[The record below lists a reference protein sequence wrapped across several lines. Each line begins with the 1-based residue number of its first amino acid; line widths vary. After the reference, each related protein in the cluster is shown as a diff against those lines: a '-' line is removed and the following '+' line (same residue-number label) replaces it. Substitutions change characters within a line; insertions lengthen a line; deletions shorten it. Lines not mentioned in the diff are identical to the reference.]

1 MYKGLYK
8 LKMVV
13 CVVKVKYLQFTRYDL
28 RLGMSIYDFS
38 FTKQM
43 GLFSS
48 TFVKSFTIRTW
59 LIVIRKFYPLFIPFK
74 LSAKVLPLPPNSK
87 KNNMKDISY
96 ALGLSI
102 ASNLKNSGVEALDIE
117 HFTKGLNAILN
128 NEEITMSPDE
138 VNKILNDF
146 FEGMQKQTEGNNIE
160 DGNAFLTENKK
171 KAGIVETASGLQY
184 SVITEGSGAKPTAK
198 NKVTVHYTGTLID
211 GTVFDSS
218 VSRGEPA
225 TFGVTQVISGWV
237 EGLQLMS
244 KGAKYKFFIPSNLA
258 YGAQGAGKTIGPNA
272 TLIFE
277 VELLEIL

>member
-1 MYKGLYK
+1 
-8 LKMVV
+8 
-13 CVVKVKYLQFTRYDL
+13 
-28 RLGMSIYDFS
+28 
-38 FTKQM
+38 
-43 GLFSS
+43 
-48 TFVKSFTIRTW
+48 
-59 LIVIRKFYPLFIPFK
+59 
-74 LSAKVLPLPPNSK
+74 
-87 KNNMKDISY
+87 MKDISY

-128 NEEITMSPDE
+128 NEEISMSPDE
-138 VNKILNDF
+138 VNRILNEF
-146 FEGMQKQTEGNNIE
+146 FEGMQKEAEVKNSEHGNSFLE
-160 DGNAFLTENKK
+160 DNKK
-171 KAGIVETASGLQY
+171 QPGVIELPSGLQY
-184 SVITEGSGAKPTAK
+184 SVIKEGTGVKASSK
-198 NKVTVHYTGTLID
+198 NQVKVHYTGTLID

-258 YGAQGAGKTIGPNA
+258 YGAQGAGKVIGPHA

-277 VELLEIL
+277 VELLEIM

>member
-1 MYKGLYK
+1 
-8 LKMVV
+8 
-13 CVVKVKYLQFTRYDL
+13 
-28 RLGMSIYDFS
+28 
-38 FTKQM
+38 
-43 GLFSS
+43 
-48 TFVKSFTIRTW
+48 
-59 LIVIRKFYPLFIPFK
+59 
-74 LSAKVLPLPPNSK
+74 
-87 KNNMKDISY
+87 MKDISY

-128 NEEITMSPDE
+128 NEEISMSPDE
-138 VNKILNDF
+138 VNRILNEF
-146 FEGMQKQTEGNNIE
+146 FEGMQKQAEATNSEHGNS
-160 DGNAFLTENKK
+160 FLADNKK
-171 KAGIVETASGLQY
+171 EPGVIELPSGLQY
-184 SVITEGSGAKPTAK
+184 LVINEGTGVKATAK
-198 NKVTVHYTGTLID
+198 NQVKVHYTGTLID

-258 YGAQGAGKTIGPNA
+258 YGAQGAGKVIGPHA

-277 VELLEIL
+277 VELLEIM

>member
-1 MYKGLYK
+1 
-8 LKMVV
+8 
-13 CVVKVKYLQFTRYDL
+13 
-28 RLGMSIYDFS
+28 
-38 FTKQM
+38 
-43 GLFSS
+43 
-48 TFVKSFTIRTW
+48 
-59 LIVIRKFYPLFIPFK
+59 
-74 LSAKVLPLPPNSK
+74 
-87 KNNMKDISY
+87 MKDISY

-128 NEEITMSPDE
+128 HEEIGMSPDE

-146 FEGMQKQTEGNNIE
+146 FEGMQKEAEGNNSE
-160 DGNAFLTENKK
+160 DGKAFLAANKSNP
-171 KAGIVETASGLQY
+171 GVIETSTGLQY
-184 SVITEGSGAKPTAK
+184 TVITEGAGAKPTAK
-198 NKVTVHYTGTLID
+198 NQVKVHYTGTLLD

-258 YGAQGAGKTIGPNA
+258 YGAQGAGKQIGPHA

-277 VELLEIL
+277 VELLEIM

>member
-1 MYKGLYK
+1 
-8 LKMVV
+8 
-13 CVVKVKYLQFTRYDL
+13 
-28 RLGMSIYDFS
+28 
-38 FTKQM
+38 
-43 GLFSS
+43 
-48 TFVKSFTIRTW
+48 
-59 LIVIRKFYPLFIPFK
+59 
-74 LSAKVLPLPPNSK
+74 
-87 KNNMKDISY
+87 MKDISY
-96 ALGLSI
+96 ALGISI
-102 ASNLKNSGVEALDIE
+102 ASNLRNSGVEALNIE

-128 NEEITMSPDE
+128 NEEITMSPEE

-146 FEGMQKQTEGNNIE
+146 FEGMQKQAEGNNSE
-160 DGNAFLTENKK
+160 DGNAFLVENKTK
-171 KAGIVETASGLQY
+171 TGVVETASGLQY

-198 NKVTVHYTGTLID
+198 NKVTVHYIGTLID